1 MPTTRVIAWAR
12 FGTDPGRVAIVISN
26 FTPVPR
32 AGYHLGVPLPG
43 HYREVVNTDAAL
55 YGGSNVG
62 NMGGVT
68 AVAEEAHGRP
78 QSIFVTLPPLATIIL
93 DRQPD

>member
-1 MPTTRVIAWAR
+1 MV
-12 FGTDPGRVAIVISN
+12 SN

-32 AGYHLGVPLPG
+32 DGYRIGVPLPG
-43 HYREVVNTDAAL
+43 FYREVLNTDAAL

-78 QSIFVTLPPLATIIL
+78 QSIFVTLPPLATVIL

>member
-1 MPTTRVIAWAR
+1 MIAWAR

-32 AGYHLGVPLPG
+32 AGYHIGVPLPG
-43 HYREVVNTDAAL
+43 YYREVVNTDAAL

-78 QSIFVTLPPLATIIL
+78 QSIVVTLPPLATIIL
-93 DRQPD
+93 ERQPD